1 MAIPGNAICGKSNLN
16 SSIKEQVKPMRQLNA
31 KISANGKF
39 VANCWQSSIKIS
51 GNMNA
56 ELTANILVNMV
67 TGFLAAYIKYLQCV
81 ESKLVIPIKRN
92 K

>member
-39 VANCWQSSIKIS
+39 VANC
-51 GNMNA
+51 
-56 ELTANILVNMV
+56 
-67 TGFLAAYIKYLQCV
+67 
-81 ESKLVIPIKRN
+81 
-92 K
+92 